1 MTKKQLL
8 DKLVLILES
17 EDANNTLT
25 FETALEQYIRSKENI
40 LSPSTIR
47 GYRILQRNAYDY
59 INNLTLSEINELVL
73 QKWANHNAI
82 KYASKTINNQF
93 GLITAVFKQN
103 RIEID
108 TSSIRL
114 KPKEPVNYIVPTPDE
129 MHTIISSVYGEDIEI
144 PVLFAL
150 LLGLRQSEIQ
160 ALKWS
165 NYRNCRIYV
174 KGAIVPNENNKLIEK
189 STNKSFTS
197 TRELAVPDYLIKRLD
212 SIEHKGDY
220 IVNNLTPNMILD
232 RFFKLQEKY
241 GMRRFT
247 MHSLRHANASL
258 MLQLGISDKYAM
270 ERLGHSTPYMLR
282 TIYQHTFNEEH
293 RRVADKVNKAINDLL

>member
-59 INNLTLSEINELVL
+59 INNLTLSKINELVL

-114 KPKEPVNYIVPTPDE
+114 KPKEPVNYIDLHLMRCTRLY
-129 MHTIISSVYGEDIEI
+129 H
-144 PVLFAL
+144 LFM
-150 LLGLRQSEIQ
+150 EKI
-160 ALKWS
+160 LK
-165 NYRNCRIYV
+165 
-174 KGAIVPNENNKLIEK
+174 
-189 STNKSFTS
+189 
-197 TRELAVPDYLIKRLD
+197 YLYCLHYYSACDNQK
-212 SIEHKGDY
+212 
-220 IVNNLTPNMILD
+220 
-232 RFFKLQEKY
+232 FKL
-241 GMRRFT
+241 
-247 MHSLRHANASL
+247 
-258 MLQLGISDKYAM
+258 
-270 ERLGHSTPYMLR
+270 
-282 TIYQHTFNEEH
+282 
-293 RRVADKVNKAINDLL
+293 

>member
-25 FETALEQYIRSKENI
+25 FETAL
-40 LSPSTIR
+40 
-47 GYRILQRNAYDY
+47 D
-59 INNLTLSEINELVL
+59 
-73 QKWANHNAI
+73 
-82 KYASKTINNQF
+82 
-93 GLITAVFKQN
+93 
-103 RIEID
+103 
-108 TSSIRL
+108 
-114 KPKEPVNYIVPTPDE
+114 
-129 MHTIISSVYGEDIEI
+129 
-144 PVLFAL
+144 
-150 LLGLRQSEIQ
+150 
-160 ALKWS
+160 
-165 NYRNCRIYV
+165 
-174 KGAIVPNENNKLIEK
+174 
-189 STNKSFTS
+189 
-197 TRELAVPDYLIKRLD
+197 LIKRLD

-270 ERLGHSTPYMLR
+270 ERLGHSTPYMLK

>member
-1 MTKKQLL
+1 MLAISFAAVRPAL
-8 DKLVLILES
+8 SLSRHRHILR
-17 EDANNTLT
+17 
-25 FETALEQYIRSKENI
+25 I
-40 LSPSTIR
+40 
-47 GYRILQRNAYDY
+47 YRILQRNAYDY

-174 KGAIVPNENNKLIEK
+174 KGAIVPNKNNKLIEK

-270 ERLGHSTPYMLR
+270 ERLGHSTPYMLK

>member
-1 MTKKQLL
+1 MQRTLYPSRL
-8 DKLVLILES
+8 RLAARLTTVVVL
-17 EDANNTLT
+17 
-25 FETALEQYIRSKENI
+25 
-40 LSPSTIR
+40 
-47 GYRILQRNAYDY
+47 
-59 INNLTLSEINELVL
+59 
-73 QKWANHNAI
+73 
-82 KYASKTINNQF
+82 
-93 GLITAVFKQN
+93 
-103 RIEID
+103 
-108 TSSIRL
+108 
-114 KPKEPVNYIVPTPDE
+114 
-129 MHTIISSVYGEDIEI
+129 
-144 PVLFAL
+144 LFAL

-270 ERLGHSTPYMLR
+270 ERLGHSTPYMLK

>member
-114 KPKEPVNYIVPTPDE
+114 KPKKNRL
-129 MHTIISSVYGEDIEI
+129 II
-144 PVLFAL
+144 
-150 LLGLRQSEIQ
+150 
-160 ALKWS
+160 
-165 NYRNCRIYV
+165 
-174 KGAIVPNENNKLIEK
+174 
-189 STNKSFTS
+189 
-197 TRELAVPDYLIKRLD
+197 
-212 SIEHKGDY
+212 
-220 IVNNLTPNMILD
+220 
-232 RFFKLQEKY
+232 
-241 GMRRFT
+241 
-247 MHSLRHANASL
+247 
-258 MLQLGISDKYAM
+258 
-270 ERLGHSTPYMLR
+270 
-282 TIYQHTFNEEH
+282 
-293 RRVADKVNKAINDLL
+293 

>member
-1 MTKKQLL
+1 
-8 DKLVLILES
+8 
-17 EDANNTLT
+17 
-25 FETALEQYIRSKENI
+25 
-40 LSPSTIR
+40 
-47 GYRILQRNAYDY
+47 
-59 INNLTLSEINELVL
+59 
-73 QKWANHNAI
+73 
-82 KYASKTINNQF
+82 
-93 GLITAVFKQN
+93 
-103 RIEID
+103 
-108 TSSIRL
+108 
-114 KPKEPVNYIVPTPDE
+114 

-247 MHSLRHANASL
+247 IVLHSYENRRFPRWHGRILCR
-258 MLQLGISDKYAM
+258 K
-270 ERLGHSTPYMLR
+270 ETPF
-282 TIYQHTFNEEH
+282 IC
-293 RRVADKVNKAINDLL
+293 KNKQVY

>member
-197 TRELAVPDYLIKRLD
+197 TRELAVP
-212 SIEHKGDY
+212 
-220 IVNNLTPNMILD
+220 
-232 RFFKLQEKY
+232 
-241 GMRRFT
+241 
-247 MHSLRHANASL
+247 
-258 MLQLGISDKYAM
+258 
-270 ERLGHSTPYMLR
+270 
-282 TIYQHTFNEEH
+282 TI
-293 RRVADKVNKAINDLL
+293 

>member
-1 MTKKQLL
+1 MVFFNAFFPAHDNLGQ
-8 DKLVLILES
+8 
-17 EDANNTLT
+17 T
-25 FETALEQYIRSKENI
+25 FHYTISGICYIYQFTIPQGTIQTSVINIVFGFNCRTAISF
-40 LSPSTIR
+40 PS
-47 GYRILQRNAYDY
+47 
-59 INNLTLSEINELVL
+59 
-73 QKWANHNAI
+73 
-82 KYASKTINNQF
+82 F
-93 GLITAVFKQN
+93 
-103 RIEID
+103 
-108 TSSIRL
+108 

-270 ERLGHSTPYMLR
+270 ERLGHSTPYMLK

>member
-1 MTKKQLL
+1 ML
-8 DKLVLILES
+8 
-17 EDANNTLT
+17 
-25 FETALEQYIRSKENI
+25 
-40 LSPSTIR
+40 
-47 GYRILQRNAYDY
+47 
-59 INNLTLSEINELVL
+59 
-73 QKWANHNAI
+73 
-82 KYASKTINNQF
+82 
-93 GLITAVFKQN
+93 
-103 RIEID
+103 
-108 TSSIRL
+108 L
-114 KPKEPVNYIVPTPDE
+114 KPCQSVENRAFADIGIAAVNYIVPTPDE

-241 GMRRFT
+241 DMRRFT

-270 ERLGHSTPYMLR
+270 ERLGHSTPYMLK